1 MKLFSGSFSVGGKV
15 VDSNQEGRVSALF
28 MLVQYT
34 ASLESAFSGLPSHA
48 SSLG

>member
-28 MLVQYT
+28 MPVQYT
-34 ASLESAFSGLPSHA
+34 ASLESVDA
-48 SSLG
+48 SAA